1 MGDEMNK
8 RIILAN
14 RPQGLASVDDFRI
27 VDAEMPRPSEGEVL
41 LKTLYLSVDPY
52 MRGRMNEGKSYVE
65 PFELNEMITGGVV
78 SEVVESRSE
87 NFRAGDIVAGHSG
100 WELYSLAQ
108 GDVGTPAS
116 LVKVDPS
123 LAPVTT
129 ALGILGMPG
138 LTAYFGLS
146 EIGRPSA
153 GETVVVSGAA
163 GAVGMV
169 ACQIARLN
177 GCRVVGVAGSDEKNK
192 YLTGEL
198 GVAAAVN
205 YKTSGDIRRSLKEA
219 CPEGVD
225 VYFDNVGGHISDAV
239 LTLIN
244 KGARIVICG
253 QISLYNLERPDV
265 GPRAQLPLLVK
276 SALMQGFIVSDY
288 AARYAEGVAQL
299 GRWLAEGK
307 LKNAENIVEGFE
319 NAPCAFLGLFAGE
332 NTGKQLVRVAAPSG
346 GAK

>member
-1 MGDEMNK
+1 MNQ
-8 RIILAN
+8 RIILAS
-14 RPQGLASVDDFRI
+14 RPQGMASVDNFRI
-27 VDAEMPRPSEGEVL
+27 VDAEMPRPAEGEVL

-65 PFELNEMITGGVV
+65 PFELNEVITGGVV

-87 NFRAGDIVAGHSG
+87 NFQAGDIVAGRSG
-100 WELYSLAQ
+100 WERYSVAK
-108 GDVGTPAS
+108 GDAGTAAS

-138 LTAYFGLS
+138 LTAYFGLLDL
-146 EIGRPSA
+146 GRPVA
-153 GETVVVSGAA
+153 GETVLVSGAA

-169 ACQIARLN
+169 VCQIARIK
-177 GCRVVGVAGSDEKNK
+177 GCRVVGIAGSDEKNK
-192 YLTGEL
+192 YLTDEL
-198 GVAAAVN
+198 GVAATVN
-205 YKTSGDIRRSLKEA
+205 YKTSGDLRQSLKEV
-219 CPEGVD
+219 CPDGVD

-244 KGARIVICG
+244 QRARIVICG

-265 GPRAQLPLLVK
+265 GPRPQPSLLVK
-276 SALMQGFIVSDY
+276 RALMQGFIVSDY
-288 AARYAEGVAQL
+288 AARSPEGVGQL
-299 GRWLAEGK
+299 GHWLAEGK

-319 NAPCAFLGLFAGE
+319 NAPRAFLGLFAGE
-332 NTGKQLVRVAAPSG
+332 NTGKQLVRVAEPSG
-346 GAK
+346 AK

>member
-1 MGDEMNK
+1 MNK
-8 RIILAN
+8 RIILAS
-14 RPQGLASVDDFRI
+14 RPKGMASVDNFRV
-27 VDAEMPRPSEGEVL
+27 VDAEMPRPAEGETL

-65 PFELNEMITGGVV
+65 PFELNEPITGGVV

-87 NFRAGDIVAGHSG
+87 NFRAGDIVAGYSG
-100 WELYSLAQ
+100 WELYSVAK
-108 GDVGTPAS
+108 GDAAATPTS

-146 EIGRPSA
+146 EIGRPVA

-169 ACQIARLN
+169 VCQIARIN
-177 GCRVVGVAGSDEKNK
+177 GCRVVGIAGSDEKNK

-205 YKTSGDIRRSLKEA
+205 YKTSGDLRQSLKEA
-219 CPEGVD
+219 CPDGVD
-225 VYFDNVGGHISDAV
+225 VYFDNVGGHVSDAV
-239 LTLIN
+239 MTLIN
-244 KGARIVICG
+244 RRARIVICG

-265 GPRAQLPLLVK
+265 GPRPQLPLLVK
-276 SALMQGFIVSDY
+276 SASMQGFIVSDY
-288 AARYAEGVAQL
+288 VARYPEGVGRL

-319 NAPCAFLGLFAGE
+319 NAPRAFLGLFAGE
-332 NTGKQLVRVAAPSG
+332 NTGKQLVRVAEPG